1 MSNLGTEDGRKLLF
15 FLYEAQPC
23 TVQSFCSNINKS
35 VAFQRWVRVL
45 VEEGNLVLSNKLMTY
60 IGYSSVSPS

>member
-1 MSNLGTEDGRKLLF
+1 MSNSGTEDGRKLLF

-60 IGYSSVSPS
+60 IGYRSVSPS

>member
-15 FLYEAQPC
+15 FLYETQPY

-35 VAFQRWVRVL
+35 VAFQRLVRLL
-45 VEEGNLVLSNKLMTY
+45 VEEGNLVLPNKLMT
-60 IGYSSVSPS
+60 